1 MRYLMLLGVVISTLL
16 MVSPVLADGDP
27 GIVAE
32 VNIVGVNPDA
42 YVNLYGPNPDVFI
55 NGVDIDQTVSQA
67 IGGAV
72 QSATPN
78 SVYVDRSPGVLPPL
92 GIVPEINAIAP
103 GKYTQPVAG
112 NAGYFSV
119 QSNLNPFVY
128 KGAGCGVWGVSEGYP
143 DLWSRRQLAGI
154 TIDYTIQKERL
165 AQTQVALVKAIG
177 EVQKNNAS
185 IETVGVQLN
194 ESLDNLKAVTT
205 DLSVAEQEAVMYRQQ
220 VSKQFND
227 MSNQFLL
234 LSILSAIGFVFLAVL
249 VIVLFISKKSHY
261 A

>member
-1 MRYLMLLGVVISTLL
+1 MLFPSI
-16 MVSPVLADGDP
+16 VSADGDP
-27 GIVAE
+27 GIVAT
-32 VNIVGVNPDA
+32 VNVVGVNPDA

-78 SVYVDRSPGVLPPL
+78 SVYADRSPGVLPPL

-103 GKYTQPVAG
+103 GKYAQPVMG
-112 NAGYFSV
+112 NVGYFSV

-227 MSNQFLL
+227 MSNQFFL